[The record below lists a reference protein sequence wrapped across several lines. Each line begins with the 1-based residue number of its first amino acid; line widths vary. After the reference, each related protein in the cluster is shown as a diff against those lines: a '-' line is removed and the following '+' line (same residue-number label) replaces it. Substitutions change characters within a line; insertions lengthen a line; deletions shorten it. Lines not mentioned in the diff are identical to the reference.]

1 MNQIIEE
8 EDVMKIPFE
17 IETYKGKFMK
27 IKKRDF
33 KILLDPNK
41 YHISS

>member
-1 MNQIIEE
+1 MED
-8 EDVMKIPFE
+8 EDVNKMPFE

-27 IKKRDF
+27 IKRRDF